1 MINYV
6 ALGGIAVDGKER
18 RIALLEK
25 LKAAE
30 EPLTG
35 TWLAKALGVSRQ
47 VIVSD
52 FAILRAAGHIVYATS
67 QGYVLPLVEESINS
81 IKATLACKHGR
92 DDLEEELSIII
103 DNGGRVLD
111 VIVEHSLYGELKA
124 NLMLASRREIGDFLH
139 KLEKGKA
146 EQLASIT
153 GGVHLHTIEVPNEEV
168 LLKIKEEL
176 KSKGILI
183 LS

>member
-1 MINYV
+1 MVNYI
-6 ALGGIAVDGKER
+6 ALGGIIVDGKER
-18 RIALLEK
+18 RTVLLEK
-25 LKAAE
+25 LKTAQ

-52 FAILRAAGHIVYATS
+52 FAILRAAGHIIYATS
-67 QGYVLPLVEESINS
+67 QGYVLPPTESSHS

-92 DDLEEELSIII
+92 DDVEEELSIII

-139 KLEKGKA
+139 RLEEGKA

-153 GGVHLHTIEVPNEEV
+153 GGVHLHTIEVPNEGV
-168 LLKIKEEL
+168 LSKIKEEL

>member
-1 MINYV
+1 
-6 ALGGIAVDGKER
+6 VDGKER
-18 RIALLEK
+18 RIVLLDK

-30 EPLTG
+30 GPLTG

-52 FAILRAAGHIVYATS
+52 FAILRAAGHTIYATS
-67 QGYVLPLVEESINS
+67 QGYVLPLVESAKS

-139 KLEKGKA
+139 KLEEGRA

-153 GGVHLHTIEVPNEEV
+153 GGVHLHTIEVPSEEV
-168 LLKIKEEL
+168 LAKIKEEL
-176 KSKGILI
+176 KRTGILI
-183 LS
+183 VS

>member
-1 MINYV
+1 MMNYIV
-6 ALGGIAVDGKER
+6 LGGIAVDGKER

-25 LKAAE
+25 LKVAE

-67 QGYVLPLVEESINS
+67 QGYVLPLVEGINS

-124 NLMLASRREIGDFLH
+124 NLMLASRREIGDFLR